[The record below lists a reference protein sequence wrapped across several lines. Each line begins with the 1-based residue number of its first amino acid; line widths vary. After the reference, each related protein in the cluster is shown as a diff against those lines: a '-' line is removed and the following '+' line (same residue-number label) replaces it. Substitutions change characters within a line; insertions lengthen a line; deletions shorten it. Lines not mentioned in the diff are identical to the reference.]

1 MAARAIWRG
10 TISFGMVSIPV
21 KLFTATDSQDISFKQ
36 LHAADNSP
44 IRLIRRCAA
53 DGEDLSPDEIVKGY
67 EYSKDRYVIVT
78 DADIDH
84 IPLPSKQAIELTAFV
99 NGAEID
105 PLFFEKGYYVEPEE
119 VGRKPFALLV
129 RALTERKLLAVGK
142 LAIRTKERLC
152 ALRPHDGSLVL
163 ETLFYADEVRTPE
176 EAPPQVAVS
185 DAEMKIANAL
195 IDLLEEPFEPGKYKD
210 EYREAMMSVITAK
223 LAGQEYVAAPAPEA
237 AAPAVDLMAALR
249 ASVEAAK
256 GRKAG
261 GAAAPAP
268 ASGNGVAAPVSRAK
282 KAAAPVAAA
291 VAEPEAVAATP
302 EKAPARRKKTPAPA

>member
-44 IRLIRRCAA
+44 IRLVRRCAA
-53 DGEDLSPDEIVKGY
+53 DGEDLTPDEIVKGY

-78 DADIDH
+78 DADLDH
-84 IPLPSKQAIELTAFV
+84 IPLPSKQQIELTAFV
-99 NGAEID
+99 HGSEID

-176 EAPPQVAVS
+176 AAPPAVAVS
-185 DAEMKIANAL
+185 EAEMKIANAL
-195 IDLLEEPFEPGKYKD
+195 IDLLEEPFDPTKYTD
-210 EYREAMMSVITAK
+210 EYRVAMMAVITAK
-223 LAGQEYVAAPAPEA
+223 LEGQEYVAAPAPEA

-249 ASVEAAK
+249 ASVEAAQ
-256 GRKAG
+256 GRKAASG
-261 GAAAPAP
+261 SAPEAAPA
-268 ASGNGVAAPVSRAK
+268 STNGRQK
-282 KAAAPVAAA
+282 KAARPEAEESEAEPVAA
-291 VAEPEAVAATP
+291 
-302 EKAPARRKKTPAPA
+302 KGGSRRKKTSTPA

>member
-195 IDLLEEPFEPGKYKD
+195 IDLLEEPFEPEKYKD
-210 EYREAMMSVITAK
+210 EYREAMMAVITAK
-223 LAGQEYVAAPAPEA
+223 LEGQEYVAAPAPEA
-237 AAPAVDLMAALR
+237 AAPQVDLMAALR

-261 GAAAPAP
+261 ASAAPASAP
-268 ASGNGVAAPVSRAK
+268 GNGVAASAAGPRAK
-282 KAAAPVAAA
+282 KAAAPAA
-291 VAEPEAVAATP
+291 AEPEPVAAPP